1 MGEFAANIC
10 SALTGGARN
19 SLLEQL
25 QRNSILNEISTDQFS
40 NQSNDYEVLTYIESK
55 LTKFKIRKIGI
66 FPQFT
71 NMYIVDSVSAK
82 MGNGRETLLDL
93 DRNHSE
99 ICKFSGANESAY
111 DAVGPNIKSMG
122 ERARDHTARC
132 EHVRGGNSELQASH
146 PVSYANDIGGAVPS
160 RIASPRQKTPV
171 NVPERWNTFFGRET
185 LMSEISD

>member
-99 ICKFSGANESAY
+99 ICKFSGANDLAY

-132 EHVRGGNSELQASH
+132 EHVRGGN
-146 PVSYANDIGGAVPS
+146 
-160 RIASPRQKTPV
+160 
-171 NVPERWNTFFGRET
+171 
-185 LMSEISD
+185 